1 LDEDKLTAEVY
12 LSYDY
17 QHETIMYTK
26 NSNELIAPASLT
38 KLMTALIL
46 YENYPL
52 NHEFITS
59 YPFGYQYSGKV
70 AYIPSGIVL
79 TTEELLELILIYSAN
94 DAAYI
99 IANVVFGDYQKFI
112 DEMNNKANKLSM
124 DSTFFINPDGLDE
137 KGHVTTA
144 NDLLNLTIYILE
156 NTRLLDITS
165 KEDILIDKLD
175 IKKFNSTNTIINEGY
190 IGLKTG
196 WTSNAGLTFI
206 GFNQENNRQIITIV
220 NNSIVDNEK
229 TNHFIDTRILY
240 NDSITNFKNI
250 ELLGTDVNLYTIRS
264 GISNIKK
271 NNNQVIK
278 SFQFVQD
285 NKNQPIITI
294 ENNTYQIK
302 FQETNEIIKYKIN
315 TDNKIIYKFH
325 WSSNILKN
333 VFNR

>member
-1 LDEDKLTAEVY
+1 
-12 LSYDY
+12 
-17 QHETIMYTK
+17 MYAK

-59 YPFGYQYSGKV
+59 YPDGYQYSGKV
-70 AYIPSGIVL
+70 AYIPSGIVI

-112 DEMNNKANKLSM
+112 DEMNNKAIKLSM
-124 DSTFFINPDGLDE
+124 DSTFYINPDGLDE
-137 KGHVTTA
+137 EGHVTTA

-165 KEDILIDKLD
+165 KENILIDKLD
-175 IKKFNSTNTIINEGY
+175 MKNFDNTNTIINEGY
-190 IGLKTG
+190 VGLKTG

-206 GFNQENNRQIITIV
+206 GYNQANNRQIITIV
-220 NNSIVDNEK
+220 NNSIVDIEK
-229 TNHFIDTRILY
+229 TNHFLDTKILY
-240 NDSITNFKNI
+240 NNSVSNFKNI

-264 GISNIKK
+264 GISNVVKK
-271 NNNQVIK
+271 NNQEIK

-285 NKNQPIITI
+285 SNFIPMITI
-294 ENNTYQIK
+294 ENNNYQLT
-302 FQETNEIIKYKIN
+302 FQETNDIFKFKIN
-315 TDNKIIYKFH
+315 SDNKIIYKFH
-325 WSSNILKN
+325 WSSNLLKN
-333 VFNR
+333 VFNM